1 MKLINYPRYK
11 KNQCQFIGE
20 MQQLLCSP
28 PGQHNQSA
36 KSSLLKFEI
45 LYLIA
50 ILTLSYQ
57 L

>member
-20 MQQLLCSP
+20 MQQLLRSA

-36 KSSLLKFEI
+36 KSRGHQQVF
-45 LYLIA
+45 
-50 ILTLSYQ
+50 
-57 L
+57 